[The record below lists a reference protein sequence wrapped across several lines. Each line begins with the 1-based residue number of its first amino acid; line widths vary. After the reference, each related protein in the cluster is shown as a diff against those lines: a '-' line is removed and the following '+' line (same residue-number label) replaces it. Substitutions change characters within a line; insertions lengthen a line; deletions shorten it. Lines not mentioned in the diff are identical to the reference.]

1 MKERQIVRESS
12 ARLNSRLDSRNGETT
27 SAVWHR
33 IIVAMTN
40 PDFLAILMFCL
51 IGILLALNL
60 MLRFPEFGAVIEQ
73 YNQF

>member
-1 MKERQIVRESS
+1 
-12 ARLNSRLDSRNGETT
+12 
-27 SAVWHR
+27 
-33 IIVAMTN
+33 MTN